1 MLKSVPVINQY
12 SAMAVKFLAERNKGS
27 LWLGLNLCLTGIHWL
42 QVTCANPYALI
53 VACISIDSFVF
64 QNNCEY
70 ISKVKWKTVATIQEV
85 RRLLQEFML
94 YRRYNWSYLV
104 LKSQEYVCYFI
115 MFADWCILFPKLF
128 HGKCQYFHGELSCQS
143 VLCWT
148 VIPAGIPSI
157 QCAL

>member
-1 MLKSVPVINQY
+1 VILPKKIMLKSVPGINQY
-12 SAMAVKFLAERNKGS
+12 SAVAVKFLAERNKGS

-94 YRRYNWSYLV
+94 YRRYNW
-104 LKSQEYVCYFI
+104 
-115 MFADWCILFPKLF
+115 
-128 HGKCQYFHGELSCQS
+128 
-143 VLCWT
+143 
-148 VIPAGIPSI
+148 
-157 QCAL
+157 